1 MTALDGTLGRHDWN
15 RTAGVDFAAALGKVP
30 LFARLGRRQ
39 LRKIARYAEVAAF
52 VPGDAVLR
60 SADSAE
66 FFYVVLRGEAE
77 AREQGRTRRL
87 RRGDY
92 FGETAL
98 LDGTSHPATV
108 IATDELYVL
117 RLPGPVFLRLAQQ
130 SPTIAF
136 AILTQL
142 GREVQLG
149 DQRLIS
155 RAA

>member
-1 MTALDGTLGRHDWN
+1 MTALDGILRRHDWN
-15 RTAGVDFAAALGKVP
+15 RPAGVDFAATLGKVP
-30 LFARLGRRQ
+30 LFAKLGRRQ

-52 VPGDAVLR
+52 VPGDTVLR

-77 AREQGRTRRL
+77 AREQGRARRL

-108 IATDELYVL
+108 IATNELYVL
-117 RLPGPVFLRLAQQ
+117 RLPGPVFLRVAQQ

-136 AILTQL
+136 AVLTQL
-142 GREVQLG
+142 GRQVQSG
-149 DQRLIS
+149 DQRLSS